1 MSSVPTPSSFRAA
14 SQELHPT
21 SFWQLTPFSCMFCGR
36 QSSLL
41 LWHYLLQLI
50 VEKVE
55 VLRHSVLHVCHV
67 KMSGLRLFL
76 STDRVP
82 CYHLCMYT
90 VFSFM
95 SSDCMCSPKVGSLSL
110 GHAVSLQSA
119 AAQLGYFLAAWVW
132 RMITV
137 YTTIK
142 ATGDAF
148 C

>member
-14 SQELHPT
+14 SQEPHPT

-41 LWHYLLQLI
+41 LWHYLLQLMA
-50 VEKVE
+50 EKVE
-55 VLRHSVLHVCHV
+55 VLRHSVLHICHV
-67 KMSGLRLFL
+67 KMSGVRLFL
-76 STDRVP
+76 VQSV
-82 CYHLCMYT
+82 YLAIILCMYA

-95 SSDCMCSPKVGSLSL
+95 PSDCMWSPKVGSLSL

-119 AAQLGYFLAAWVW
+119 AAQLGCSFAAWVW

-142 ATGDAF
+142 ATGDAS